1 LETVVNL
8 VAESGLPGHFLPQFK
23 PSAMTIDS
31 TWLKTYFDDI
41 YRAISTSSVKE
52 RLIEIRS
59 LWSDAAAAGNKI
71 IFAGNGGS
79 AAIAS
84 HCSVDLTKTVG
95 LRSINFNEADL
106 ITCFANDYGYVEW
119 LAKAIE
125 AYADDGD
132 ALVLI
137 SSSGLSPNILRAAE
151 VGRNMGLSVITL
163 SGFDA
168 DNPLR
173 KAGEI
178 NLWVDSQSYNVVEM
192 THHIWLLAAIDM
204 EIASRA
210 HTIGS

>member
-1 LETVVNL
+1 M
-8 VAESGLPGHFLPQFK
+8 PGHFLPQFK
-23 PSAMTIDS
+23 PIAMTIDS

-41 YRAISTSSVKE
+41 YRAISASSVKE

-84 HCSVDLTKTVG
+84 HCSVDLTKAAG

-168 DNPLR
+168 ENPLR

-210 HTIGS
+210 HTTGS

>member
-1 LETVVNL
+1 
-8 VAESGLPGHFLPQFK
+8 
-23 PSAMTIDS
+23 MTIDS

-41 YRAISTSSVKE
+41 YRAISTSSVNE